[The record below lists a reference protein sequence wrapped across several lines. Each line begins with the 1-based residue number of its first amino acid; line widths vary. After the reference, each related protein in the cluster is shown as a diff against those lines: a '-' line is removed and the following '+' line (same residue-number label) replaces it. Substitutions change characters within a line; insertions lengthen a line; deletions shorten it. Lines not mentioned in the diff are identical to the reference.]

1 MVEDV
6 VEQQPVVLTSE
17 GRERL
22 GLRLAQATDAMRRMA
37 ERFGQRAEIDAGDY
51 GDYLRLS
58 DQVSSLRKVLQTAQ
72 DPGSVPED
80 PTIVEVGD
88 EVEVEFDDG
97 EIERYV
103 VVHPIEAGLD
113 DQRVSAAS
121 PLGTAL
127 LGRRVGDRVT
137 VHAPAGA
144 YACTLRGRARAR

>member
-1 MVEDV
+1 MVEGL
-6 VEQQPVVLTSE
+6 VEQPVVLTSQ

-22 GLRLAQATDAMRRMA
+22 GSRLAQATDAMRQMA
-37 ERFGQRAEIDAGDY
+37 ERFGQRSDVDAGDY

-58 DQVSSLRKVLQTAQ
+58 DQVAVLRKVLQNAQ
-72 DPGSVPED
+72 EPGAVPED

-88 EVEVEFDDG
+88 EVAVEFADG
-97 EIERYV
+97 DVEHYV

-137 VHAPAGA
+137 VRAPAGA
-144 YACTLRGRARAR
+144 YECTVRSRARAT

>member
-1 MVEDV
+1 MVEEV
-6 VEQQPVVLTSE
+6 AEQPMVLTSE

-22 GLRLAQATDAMRRMA
+22 GSRLAQATDAMRRLA
-37 ERFGQRAEIDAGDY
+37 ERFGQRTEIDAGDY

-58 DQVSSLRKVLQTAQ
+58 DQVASLRKALENAQ
-72 DPGSVPED
+72 DPASVPED

-88 EVEVEFDDG
+88 EVLVEFDDG
-97 EIERYV
+97 DTERFV

-113 DQRVSAAS
+113 DQRVSAVS

-127 LGRRVGDRVT
+127 LGRRIGERVT

-144 YACTLRGRARAR
+144 YDCTVRGRARAR